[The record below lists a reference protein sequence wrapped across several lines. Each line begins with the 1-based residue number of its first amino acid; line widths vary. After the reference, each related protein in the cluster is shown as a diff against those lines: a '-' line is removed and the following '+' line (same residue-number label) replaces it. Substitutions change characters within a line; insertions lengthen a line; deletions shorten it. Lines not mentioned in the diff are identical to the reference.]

1 MTNLLKRAQ
10 ERSRPEAFRN
20 YMRSFVRDDL
30 SAGANRVKAPMLI
43 LAGEYHGGVR
53 ADMLHA
59 VIPTLFSHAVIEAI
73 SNAGHYPMD
82 ETPVYLTTRIEAF
95 MAGAR

>member
-1 MTNLLKRAQ
+1 
-10 ERSRPEAFRN
+10 
-20 YMRSFVRDDL
+20 
-30 SAGANRVKAPMLI
+30 MLI
-43 LAGEYHGGVR
+43 LAGKYDGGVR
-53 ADMLHA
+53 ADMLQA
-59 VIPTLFSHAVIEAI
+59 VIPTLFPHAVIEVI